1 MGVCCID
8 GFQRPTLTVPLGEMP
23 ATRHF
28 VLGRKPRFILCETGL
43 LGEDR
48 IAEQG
53 LQNEQVQRSRTQPP
67 RCISHSD
74 VYERDNNARCDLGIL
89 RHASMFP

>member
-28 VLGRKPRFILCETGL
+28 VLGRKPRFLLCETGL
-43 LGEDR
+43 LD
-48 IAEQG
+48 A
-53 LQNEQVQRSRTQPP
+53 RSNTLLE
-67 RCISHSD
+67 
-74 VYERDNNARCDLGIL
+74 ERFWANRVTKIGVKPLPLGMGI
-89 RHASMFP
+89 